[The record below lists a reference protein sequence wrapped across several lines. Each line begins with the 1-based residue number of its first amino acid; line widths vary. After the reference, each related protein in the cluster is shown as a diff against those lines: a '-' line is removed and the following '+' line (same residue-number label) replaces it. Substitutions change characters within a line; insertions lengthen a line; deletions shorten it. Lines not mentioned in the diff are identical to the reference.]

1 MGKDKS
7 IHAMCREHHVTWLE
21 LATFTA
27 QDCVRAS
34 QSLGPLPDYTKVR
47 IGGARVPIEL
57 RKISASKS
65 APGFTSR
72 MAPPSWAALLFAP
85 PTKSRTNEKPS
96 ARLCPA

>member
-57 RKISASKS
+57 RKNFSEQVCSRLHISYGATEL
-65 APGFTSR
+65 GGITFC
-72 MAPPSWAALLFAP
+72 P